1 MCPRRN
7 KFFVPLRERF
17 FDSPPSLA
25 NVSLAYRGG
34 RGIFE
39 SKILSP
45 GGRRILPGGLFS
57 SQRQRNAAPSEATL
71 WRSDLPRFLQATR
84 HRYAGPAND
93 GCFSGRLRI
102 RQWRR
107 SLWAASRLTGCGDAA
122 SISVGCCSGCLTRL
136 VPRCGPRETYTIGVR
151 PVLPPAR
158 KWQWF
163 RDRCHNRSAAQSNN
177 VRRQRENARTAYYQ
191 DGKREEHFLRQS
203 HLLTHCLNCL
213 SA

>member
-57 SQRQRNAAPSEATL
+57 SQRQRKRCAKRSHLVALRSTKISASHPSSICWPGERWMLLGTAQDQTMAAFIVGSLTLDRL
-71 WRSDLPRFLQATR
+71 WRRRFNLCRLLQRLSDAPCPAVRSTR
-84 HRYAGPAND
+84 DIYD
-93 GCFSGRLRI
+93 
-102 RQWRR
+102 RR
-107 SLWAASRLTGCGDAA
+107 SSSSASGTEVAM
-122 SISVGCCSGCLTRL
+122 
-136 VPRCGPRETYTIGVR
+136 VPG
-151 PVLPPAR
+151 
-158 KWQWF
+158 
-163 RDRCHNRSAAQSNN
+163 
-177 VRRQRENARTAYYQ
+177 
-191 DGKREEHFLRQS
+191 
-203 HLLTHCLNCL
+203 
-213 SA
+213 